1 MFISILEER
10 GTMSMA
16 KYVITKSGKTFVLRN
31 PAEKGAR
38 YAKQLKAGKV
48 EETGKDL
55 SSCERSFRIGYLTA
69 RSDNAKAYKSKHP
82 CEYPKKEII

>member
-1 MFISILEER
+1 
-10 GTMSMA
+10 MA
-16 KYVITKSGKTFVLRN
+16 KYVKTKSGKTIVLRN

-48 EETGKDL
+48 EETGKNLGCCD
-55 SSCERSFRIGYLTA
+55 RSFRIGYLTA

-82 CEYPKKEII
+82 RKYPKKK